1 MTDSDIS
8 AIDVHAHY
16 GKFSRSNN
24 SALSNGFASG
34 DAATVVR
41 RAKQCGTEITIVS
54 PLLGLMPRGESDA
67 VAGNSEAARIVPA
80 TPGLRQWVII
90 APTNP
95 ATFEQ
100 AEKMLPL
107 SHCVGIKIHPEEH
120 LYPIREHGRRI
131 FEFAAA
137 HRAVVLTHSGEENS
151 LPADFVPLAN
161 EFPEVT
167 LILAHIGCGYDGDRT
182 HQIRA
187 ISQSRHRNIYADTS
201 SANSILPNLIEWAVG
216 EVGPD
221 RILYGTDTPLYFAPM
236 QRARIDHA
244 DLPDDAKQ
252 MILRDNALR
261 ILDLNLDLPD

>member
-1 MTDSDIS
+1 MSVSEIQ

-16 GKFSRSNN
+16 GVFFRASNSELNN
-24 SALSNGFASG
+24 SFATA

-41 RAKQCGTEITIVS
+41 RATDCNTELTVVS
-54 PLLGLMPRGESDA
+54 PLWGLMPRGECDA
-67 VAGNSEAARIVPA
+67 AAGNEEAARVVPE

-90 APTNP
+90 DPTNP

-100 AEKMLPL
+100 AEQMLAQP
-107 SHCVGIKIHPEEH
+107 HCVGIKIHPEEH

-151 LPADFVPLAN
+151 LPEDFVPLAN
-161 EFPEVT
+161 DFPEVT
-167 LILAHIGCGYDGDRT
+167 LILAHIGCGFDGDRT

-187 ISQSRHRNIYADTS
+187 IGKSRHGNIYADTS
-201 SANSILPNLIEWAVG
+201 SASSILPNLIELAVK
-216 EVGPD
+216 EVGAD
-221 RILYGTDTPLYFAPM
+221 RVLYGTDTPLYFAAM

-252 MILRDNALR
+252 KILRNNALR
-261 ILDLNLDLPD
+261 ILDLNLN